1 MISEFHHLQSF
12 AIALGLICV
21 KTALYIV
28 AGKENSIWYN
38 LPILKGKMCICGK
51 QYKG

>member
-1 MISEFHHLQSF
+1 MKLIIQMISEFHHLQSF

-28 AGKENSIWYN
+28 AGKENIAFGITS
-38 LPILKGKMCICGK
+38 
-51 QYKG
+51 QF

>member
-1 MISEFHHLQSF
+1 MKLIIQMISEFHHLPSF

-28 AGKENSIWYN
+28 AGKENIAFGITS
-38 LPILKGKMCICGK
+38 
-51 QYKG
+51 QF